1 MSLTVVYIQMALNSG
16 LVHERCIWWS
26 PQVELPGAAF
36 SFSCYGG
43 LADLPRDL
51 YILGLCIPR
60 VGDPGLSR
68 GLASPHTQTVARPP
82 DDVLGSRCC
91 VNPILCMGKTRPG
104 AAQSC
109 RVCSRPRWALTPAR
123 WAPALLTTTEYLSV
137 PTAQIPVPVLA
148 LRPPG
153 SGLGFPNGSLSGL
166 DPLKA
171 EFLPALGLCV
181 HSCVFFSK

>member
-1 MSLTVVYIQMALNSG
+1 MSISDYKSGPDMSLTVVYIQMALNSG
-16 LVHERCIWWS
+16 LVHERCWLWS
-26 PQVELPGAAF
+26 PRVELPGAAF
-36 SFSCYGG
+36 SLSRYGG

-68 GLASPHTQTVARPP
+68 GLASPRTQTEAHPP

-104 AAQSC
+104 AAQGY
-109 RVCSRPRWALTPAR
+109 RVCSRPRWAFTPAR
-123 WAPALLTTTEYLSV
+123 WAPALLTTTEYLSP
-137 PTAQIPVPVLA
+137 PTAQIPVPVLV

-166 DPLKA
+166 DP
-171 EFLPALGLCV
+171 
-181 HSCVFFSK
+181 